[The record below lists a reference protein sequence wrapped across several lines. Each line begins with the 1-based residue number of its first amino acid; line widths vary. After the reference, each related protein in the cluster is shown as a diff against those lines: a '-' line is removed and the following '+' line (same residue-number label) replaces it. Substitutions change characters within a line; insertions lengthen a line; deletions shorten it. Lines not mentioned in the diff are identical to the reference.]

1 VSQIDPDFSA
11 FAAMRALRDQ
21 LRERLDQSEDYR
33 AWMALDEALRQLEPG
48 LPRAADFTFDAIK
61 NRTRRRLEMA
71 SNSDEL
77 IANVAGTS
85 SASTG

>member
-1 VSQIDPDFSA
+1 VSEIDPDFSA

-48 LPRAADFTFDAIK
+48 LPRTADFTFDAIK

-71 SNSDEL
+71 SHSDEL
-77 IANVAGTS
+77 IA
-85 SASTG
+85 

>member
-48 LPRAADFTFDAIK
+48 LPRAADFTFDARGPILG
-61 NRTRRRLEMA
+61 NSQQMNSSRR
-71 SNSDEL
+71 
-77 IANVAGTS
+77 S
-85 SASTG
+85 SVL